1 MITHLA
7 RNRFPGTIEPIMHTK
22 PAQHSAQGAGTALVT
37 GGAGFL
43 GSHVAE
49 GLLAAGL
56 DVVVLDDLSGGYQE
70 NVPSR
75 ARLIVG
81 SILDRDL
88 LARIFEEREFDYVFH
103 FAAYA
108 AECLSHHIRNFNY
121 LHNVVGTSNLI
132 TETAKKRIKAFVFA
146 SSAAVYGTTDASV
159 SEDTVPQPED
169 PYGIAKYAMELD
181 LRAAHRVFGLP
192 YVIFRLHNVYGERQD
207 LTDRYR
213 NVVAIH
219 MRQALLGQPMTVFGA
234 GDQTRQFT
242 YVGDVIPHITRSI
255 HLEAAIGQTFNIGGS
270 TTHSVLEIAE
280 MVSESLGVACTVHH
294 EPPRIETH
302 DIHIDHSRAQ
312 RVFGP
317 MIETPTQLG
326 LARMATW
333 ARENV
338 RLARPFRTVEIDDHL
353 PPAWRAGQS
362 VQP

>member
-1 MITHLA
+1 MNINSAEHSPLA
-7 RNRFPGTIEPIMHTK
+7 
-22 PAQHSAQGAGTALVT
+22 SGTALVT

-70 NVPSR
+70 NVPNL
-75 ARLIVG
+75 AKLVVG

-88 LARIFEEREFDYVFH
+88 LARTFDESSFDYVFH

-132 TETAKKRIKAFVFA
+132 TESSRRRVKAFVFA
-146 SSAAVYGTTDASV
+146 SSAAVYGTAETSV

-213 NVVAIH
+213 NVVGIH
-219 MRQALLGQPMTVFGA
+219 MRQALLGQAMTLFGA

-242 YVGDVIPHITRSI
+242 YVGDITPHITRSI
-255 HLEAAIGQTFNIGGS
+255 YLEAAMGQTFNIGAS
-270 TTHSVLEIAE
+270 SALSVIEIAQ
-280 MVSESLGVACTVHH
+280 MVAESVGVACNVHH

-302 DIHIDHSRAQ
+302 DVHVDHSKAQ

-326 LARMATW
+326 IARMTRW

-338 RLARPFRTVEIDDHL
+338 RKARPFRPVEIEDHL
-353 PPAWRAGQS
+353 PPVWRAGS
-362 VQP
+362 PTEP